1 MREEKSA
8 PLLTG
13 FKKWLDEKSVQVPPT
28 VYLGKAILYTLGEW
42 NKLTAYARNGHIP
55 IDNNLT
61 ENAIRPFVIGRKN
74 WLFSAS
80 PEGADASAMIYS
92 LIETARANKLE
103 PFWYLTYLFDKWPL
117 AETDEEKRAL
127 LPYKVTV
134 EMMAEHF
141 VKSFNK

>member
-1 MREEKSA
+1 MLFRS
-8 PLLTG
+8 LLTT

-28 VYLGKAILYTLGEW
+28 AYLGKAILYTLGEW
-42 NKLTAYARNGHIP
+42 KKLTVYVRDGNIP

-92 LIETARANKLE
+92 LIETARANNLE

-117 AETDEEKRAL
+117 AETEDEKRAL

-134 EMMAEHF
+134 ETMAKHF
-141 VKSFNK
+141 VKSP